1 MERFTKHFSIAGY
14 VLAAPQRMD
23 RGGSVPAGVGQ
34 TAENSRQVRQNRL
47 GPSAG
52 GWHVRSRKK
61 GGAFVGKTKC
71 GKGSKIMTLIDGSGT
86 PLAVDLHS
94 ASPAEVTL
102 IEPLLRKQLLRRHP
116 RRLVYDKAA
125 DSDPLR
131 ERLRSHRIE
140 LICPHRANRR
150 RPAIQDGR
158 KLRRYR
164 KRWKVER
171 SISWLQNFRRLVVR
185 YEYHAHLFLGFVH
198 AACMLIA
205 LRKLPLRRTFALY
218 TTK

>member
-1 MERFTKHFSIAGY
+1 M
-14 VLAAPQRMD
+14 
-23 RGGSVPAGVGQ
+23 GQ
-34 TAENSRQVRQNRL
+34 TAENSRQVRKNRL

-52 GWHVRSRKK
+52 RWHIRPRKK
-61 GGAFVGKTKC
+61 GGTFVGKTKC

-102 IEPLLRKQLLRRHP
+102 IEPLLRKRLLRRPP
-116 RRLVYDKAA
+116 RRLVYDRAA

-131 ERLRSHRIE
+131 ERLRRRRID
-140 LICPHRANRR
+140 LICPHRGNRC
-150 RPAIQDGR
+150 RPATQDGR

-171 SISWLQNFRRLVVR
+171 SISWLHNFRRLVVR

-198 AACMLIA
+198 AACLLIA
-205 LRKLPLRRTFALY
+205 LRKLPLKRTLALY